1 MKELSAL
8 YHVPDIY
15 GELPITC
22 VSTRFPAS
30 SVVCET
36 FEQFFFSY
44 QISFTLCLSSLHFD
58 ASSKPY
64 KPPAPNHE

>member
-36 FEQFFFSY
+36 FEQFFFFLPDFFY
-44 QISFTLCLSSLHFD
+44 ALSFIITL
-58 ASSKPY
+58 
-64 KPPAPNHE
+64 